1 MPVRS
6 LKVPTE
12 VRNVIRRLHPELER
26 KLRAALADILD
37 DPSCGKALKEELEGY
52 WSLRLGRSRIIYRL
66 SVGAVEIVA
75 VGPRESIYEEAARQ
89 MRRDQEKRWCNDRN
103 WVSDAVRI

>member
-37 DPSCGKALKEELEGY
+37 DPTCGKALKEELEGY

-66 SVGAVEIVA
+66 GVGAGEIVA
-75 VGPRESIYEEAARQ
+75 VGPRESIHEEAARQ
-89 MRRDQEKRWCNDRN
+89 IRRDQEKR
-103 WVSDAVRI
+103 

>member
-12 VRNVIRRLHPELER
+12 VRNVIRRLHPGLER

-37 DPSCGKALKEELEGY
+37 DPTRGKALKEELEGY

-66 SVGAVEIVA
+66 GVGAVEIVA
-75 VGPRESIYEEAARQ
+75 VGPRESIHEEAARQ
-89 MRRDQEKRWCNDRN
+89 IRRDQEKR
-103 WVSDAVRI
+103 

>member
-6 LKVPTE
+6 LQVPPE
-12 VRNVIRRLHPELER
+12 VRNVIRRLHPELKR

-37 DPSCGKALKEELEGY
+37 DPTCGKALKEELEGY

-66 SVGAVEIVA
+66 GEGAVEIVA
-75 VGPRESIYEEAARQ
+75 IGPRESILKRQ
-89 MRRDQEKRWCNDRN
+89 LDKFGEIRK
-103 WVSDAVRI
+103 SLGT

>member
-12 VRNVIRRLHPELER
+12 VRNVIRRLHPELKR
-26 KLRAALADILD
+26 KLRAVLSDILD
-37 DPSCGKALKEELEGY
+37 DPTCGKALKEELEGY

-66 SVGAVEIVA
+66 GVGAVEIVA

-89 MRRDQEKRWCNDRN
+89 IRRDQEKR
-103 WVSDAVRI
+103 